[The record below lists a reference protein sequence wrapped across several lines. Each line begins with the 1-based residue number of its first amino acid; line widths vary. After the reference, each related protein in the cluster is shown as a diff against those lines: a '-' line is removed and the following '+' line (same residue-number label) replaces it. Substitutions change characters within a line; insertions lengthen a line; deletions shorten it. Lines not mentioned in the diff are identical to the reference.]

1 MKSRMA
7 ALSGDFCGG
16 EFCLSGEQGSL
27 YSLTKRGA
35 EMSNI
40 VPRNVPT
47 SPVSLEDYTA
57 MDMAA
62 RRKVWLEISDITE
75 QEFEAH
81 MAEEKAREAAV
92 PKVGGMAPDFVADV
106 LDRQRKRTGET
117 VRLSDLRG
125 QPVGIIFGSYT

>member
-1 MKSRMA
+1 MP
-7 ALSGDFCGG
+7 D
-16 EFCLSGEQGSL
+16 
-27 YSLTKRGA
+27 
-35 EMSNI
+35 I
-40 VPRNVPT
+40 VPTKVPE
-47 SPVSLEDYTA
+47 SPVTLEQYAA
-57 MDMAA
+57 MDMAQ

-81 MAEEKAREAAV
+81 MAEEKAREADV
-92 PKVGGMAPDFVADV
+92 PKVGSMAPDFVADV

>member
-1 MKSRMA
+1 
-7 ALSGDFCGG
+7 
-16 EFCLSGEQGSL
+16 
-27 YSLTKRGA
+27 
-35 EMSNI
+35 MSDI
-40 VPRNVPT
+40 VPQNVPT
-47 SPVSLEDYTA
+47 SPVSLEDYAA

-81 MAEEKAREAAV
+81 MAEEKAREADV
-92 PKVGGMAPDFVADV
+92 PKVGSMAPDFVADV
-106 LDRQRKRTGET
+106 LDRPRKRTGET